1 MTTVQNSTADLLIR
15 LETMSLLIG
24 TCDHACAVTVRDAIT
39 TITAQGEQL
48 REAEAR
54 YTVLLLDLLANDD
67 ITISR
72 ASELTRISVAAIR
85 RWSTETF
92 KTGQQTTF
100 PFPAKDQ
107 R

>member
-1 MTTVQNSTADLLIR
+1 MTSSEKALTTARALRNIALGLDPDAAREVMEAAELIER
-15 LETMSLLIG
+15 QAEAT
-24 TCDHACAVTVRDAIT
+24 
-39 TITAQGEQL
+39 

-54 YTVLLLDLLANDD
+54 YTVLLLDLLGNDD

-85 RWSTETF
+85 RWSRDTF